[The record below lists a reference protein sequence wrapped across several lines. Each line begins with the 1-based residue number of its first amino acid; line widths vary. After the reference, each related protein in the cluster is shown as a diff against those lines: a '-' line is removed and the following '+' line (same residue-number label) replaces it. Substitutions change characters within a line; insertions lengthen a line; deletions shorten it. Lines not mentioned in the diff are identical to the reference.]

1 MGLEQLTVF
10 RLVILSPSSIDLL
23 RFEIAFN
30 IPDIMLSWDLLTGSI
45 QDSITNLFITEM
57 IQALKII

>member
-45 QDSITNLFITEM
+45 QDSITNLFITEL
-57 IQALKII
+57 IQAPKII